1 VRLPVESEIMN
12 SREAADFLRVGKE
25 TVIREARA
33 GRLPGRRIGKEW
45 RFSRAALL
53 KWLAGGPGLE
63 DTDRYRREGTERSV
77 LSAPI
82 GNESGG
88 APS

>member
-1 VRLPVESEIMN
+1 MPAESEIMN
-12 SREAADFLRVGKE
+12 SREAADFLRVSAE

-33 GRLPGRRIGKEW
+33 GRLPGRRLGKEW
-45 RFSRAALL
+45 RFSRTALL
-53 KWLAGGPGLE
+53 DWLAGGPGVE
-63 DTDRYRREGTERSV
+63 DTDRYRREGSERSV

-82 GNESGG
+82 GDESGG